1 MGIYIRLEQC
11 DSMLNERDYTMHNI
25 PTNQSDLRDKFTV
38 YVKFRLTSRVRC
50 FSVFH
55 VTYAYHLS

>member
-55 VTYAYHLS
+55 V